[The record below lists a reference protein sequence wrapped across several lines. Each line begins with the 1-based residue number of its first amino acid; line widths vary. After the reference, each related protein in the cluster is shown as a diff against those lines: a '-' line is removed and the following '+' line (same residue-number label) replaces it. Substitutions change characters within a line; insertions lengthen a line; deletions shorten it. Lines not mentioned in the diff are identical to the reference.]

1 MTDCDRIRAD
11 AAGLAALPAGDVERR
26 EAWAHARGCPA
37 CARALEEAE
46 RLQAVLADVAPPP
59 LGDVAPAR
67 APRAIVSE
75 LRREARRRM
84 LASAVA
90 VAAAFALCVA
100 LAHHRSPSRLDW
112 ALALALA
119 ASAGALGMASRRWA
133 VAVVAVAP
141 IAALVA
147 AMGAGAAGALRGP
160 LGVECIATELA
171 CAAFVVLGAWL
182 ALRRGTS
189 SLAPGSVAAGAASG
203 AVAGAA
209 ALQLTCPAHASL
221 PHLLAFHVGGV
232 LLAAAVAG
240 AVWRLA
246 GGHPGVGP
254 PSTIGQ

>member
-11 AAGLAALPAGDVERR
+11 AAGLAALPGGDVERR
-26 EAWAHARGCPA
+26 EAWAHARGCPG

-46 RLQAVLADVAPPP
+46 RLQAVLGVAPPP
-59 LGDVAPAR
+59 LGDGGPAR
-67 APRAIVSE
+67 APGAIVSE
-75 LRREARRRM
+75 LQREARRRM
-84 LASAVA
+84 LASGVA

-100 LAHHRSPSRLDW
+100 LARHRSPSRLDW

-133 VAVVAVAP
+133 AAVVAVAP
-141 IAALVA
+141 IAALGA

-209 ALQLTCPAHASL
+209 ALQLICPAHASL

-232 LLAAAVAG
+232 LLAAAAAG
-240 AVWRLA
+240 AVWGLA
-246 GGHPGVGP
+246 GGRRGVGP

>member
-1 MTDCDRIRAD
+1 VTDCDRIRAD
-11 AAGLAALPAGDVERR
+11 AAGLAALPAGDAERR

-37 CARALEEAE
+37 CARALEEME
-46 RLQAVLADVAPPP
+46 QLQAVLGDVAPPP
-59 LGDVAPAR
+59 LGAGAPAR

-90 VAAAFALCVA
+90 VAAAFALFVA
-100 LAHHRSPSRLDW
+100 LARHRSPSRLDW

-133 VAVVAVAP
+133 VVVVAVAP
-141 IAALVA
+141 IAALGP
-147 AMGAGAAGALRGP
+147 AMVTSAAGALHGS

-171 CAAFVVLGAWL
+171 CAALVVVAAWL
-182 ALRRGTS
+182 AIRQGTS
-189 SLAPGSVAAGAASG
+189 SLAPGAVAAGAASG

-209 ALQLTCPAHASL
+209 ALQLTCPVHASL
-221 PHLLAFHVGGV
+221 PHLLTFHVGGV
-232 LLAAAVAG
+232 LLAAAAAG
-240 AVWRLA
+240 ALWGLA
-246 GGHPGVGP
+246 GGRRGVGP